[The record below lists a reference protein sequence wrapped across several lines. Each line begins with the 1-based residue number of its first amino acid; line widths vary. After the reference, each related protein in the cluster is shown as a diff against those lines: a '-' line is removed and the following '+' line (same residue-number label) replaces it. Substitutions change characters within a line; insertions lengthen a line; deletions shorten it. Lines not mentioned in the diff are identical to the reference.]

1 MEKKY
6 IEVNVHRAMI
16 ELPENAVEITVNAKV
31 FTDGKL
37 LEVSN
42 VYDMAAVREM
52 FRKADDGYI
61 DDDDVFTITDKGREY
76 LEGLKKRNE

>member
-1 MEKKY
+1 MEKEY

-31 FTDGKL
+31 FIDGKL

-42 VYDMAAVREM
+42 VYDMAAIREM

-76 LEGLKKRNE
+76 LEELKKRNE